1 VEKEGK
7 MGKNGRK
14 NNIFYKNNNNF
25 CIVIANEI
33 MYNIHRGSTTTR
45 IGTAMKYTITRRNL

>member
-1 VEKEGK
+1 